1 MQGTKL
7 NNCFETCRH
16 KHQFQSK
23 GNGGHEN
30 NGLQT
35 HTPSNQYKQF
45 MHRINSLRVANTAA
59 VQTIKSLQ
67 FQRANMA
74 HVGCASI
81 ETRERHA
88 EKTNNCQHH
97 GSADTHQMLTTQ
109 KCHAAQANN
118 NHVRL
123 LMIMLAGAVTHFAH
137 TSNDDVCQGCCFD
150 RQRDPYASFSMCAPC
165 LLNLL
170 VSTEQKRELVA
181 RLESIHYTERRSM
194 TMTNENVG
202 KTMRKHTSTLRAI
215 ATHIASHSDAKRKT
229 TELDERATTSSLC
242 DKSKRHWSTH
252 EPEAEH
258 EAGALQL
265 YKKTGPL
272 SCTKTGAP
280 SCTNHR
286 GPLLTINTGVP
297 WLYKSRGLLVVQNRG
312 SLVVQKPG
320 PLSCAKTRALSSTKA
335 GAPWLETGAPS
346 LYKNQGP

>member
-1 MQGTKL
+1 
-7 NNCFETCRH
+7 
-16 KHQFQSK
+16 
-23 GNGGHEN
+23 
-30 NGLQT
+30 
-35 HTPSNQYKQF
+35 
-45 MHRINSLRVANTAA
+45 
-59 VQTIKSLQ
+59 
-67 FQRANMA
+67 
-74 HVGCASI
+74 
-81 ETRERHA
+81 
-88 EKTNNCQHH
+88 
-97 GSADTHQMLTTQ
+97 MLTRQ

-272 SCTKTGAP
+272 RCTKTWAP

-312 SLVVQKPG
+312 SQKPG
-320 PLSCAKTRALSSTKA
+320 PLSCAKPRALSSTKA

-346 LYKNQGP
+346 LYKKPGLLTLSCTKAGSPLVVQNRGPLVAQTLGPLSCTKTWAIFCCMFGFARGLGPSKTFKPWPKPSHNT